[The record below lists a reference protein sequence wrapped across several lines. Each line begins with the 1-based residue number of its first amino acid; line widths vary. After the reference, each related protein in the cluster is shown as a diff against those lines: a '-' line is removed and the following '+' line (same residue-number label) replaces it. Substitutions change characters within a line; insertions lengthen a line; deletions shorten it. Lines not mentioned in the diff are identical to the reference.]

1 MSVRILDLGV
11 ATLFAFAAIV
21 QFNDPDP
28 VRWVAIYV
36 VVGVLSAL
44 AASARRV
51 PAAAFVAVGAAA
63 LLWAVFIMLGGPG
76 ASEYGHMFDAWEM
89 KSTAVEE
96 AREASGLLI
105 VSTWMAVLTIRSAR
119 RARTVR
125 G

>member
-21 QFNDPDP
+21 QFNDPDSI
-28 VRWVAIYV
+28 RWVAIYV
-36 VVGVLSAL
+36 VAGVMSAL

-51 PAAAFVAVGAAA
+51 PAAAFVVVGAAA

-76 ASEYGHMFDAWEM
+76 ASEYGDMFDAWEM
-89 KSTAVEE
+89 KSVAVEE

-105 VSTWMAVLTIRSAR
+105 VSTWMAVLMIRSAR

>member
-28 VRWVAIYV
+28 IRWVAIYV
-36 VVGVLSAL
+36 VAGVLSAL

-51 PAAAFVAVGAAA
+51 PAAAFVAVGVAA
-63 LLWAVFIMLGGPG
+63 LLWAASIMLGGPG

-89 KSTAVEE
+89 KSVAVEE
-96 AREASGLLI
+96 AREVSGLLI
-105 VSTWMAVLTIRSAR
+105 VSTWMAVLTIRSTR